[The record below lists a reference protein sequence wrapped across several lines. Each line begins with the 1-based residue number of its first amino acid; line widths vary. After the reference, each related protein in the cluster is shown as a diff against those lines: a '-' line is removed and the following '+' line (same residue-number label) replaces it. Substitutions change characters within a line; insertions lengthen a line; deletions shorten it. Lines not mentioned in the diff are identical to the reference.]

1 MKKHCYIVAD
11 SLNKIIT
18 FWVLS
23 FITTI
28 KLLLRRKA
36 CPGRIRRVYLFVH
49 RSATASQFTQ
59 TLSTAK
65 WKGGTT
71 FRSLFYFLLFT
82 FCFTSCE
89 NDPREIENWT
99 RKAELKEEAK
109 TIESYLSQSGV
120 MKAKL
125 TAPLMYRYQK
135 DTVYTEFPNTLH
147 VDFYD
152 DSVRVES
159 WLTAKYGIYYDNLNK
174 VFLRDS
180 VTVINNDGD
189 TLRCPELWW
198 DQNQQKFYTDKPA
211 RLDGPDKHITGN
223 QGLEA
228 TQDLKVIQFKY
239 PTGPFNVKEGS
250 MSQ

>member
-1 MKKHCYIVAD
+1 MTSFGNYIG
-11 SLNKIIT
+11 
-18 FWVLS
+18 
-23 FITTI
+23 
-28 KLLLRRKA
+28 LLLRRS
-36 CPGRIRRVYLFVH
+36 VH
-49 RSATASQFTQ
+49 RSYRYSTNFVSC
-59 TLSTAK
+59 TLS
-65 WKGGTT
+65 
-71 FRSLFYFLLFT
+71 FVIFLFS
-82 FCFTSCE
+82 SCE
-89 NDPREIENWT
+89 NDPGEIELWT
-99 RKAELKEEAK
+99 KKTDLVEEAK
-109 TIESYLSQSGV
+109 TVESYLSQSGK
-120 MKAKL
+120 MKARL
-125 TAPLMYRYQK
+125 TAPLMYRYQR

-180 VTVINNDGD
+180 VTVINLEGD

-211 RLDGPDKHITGN
+211 RLDGRDKHITGN

-239 PTGPFNVKEGS
+239 PTGPFNVKEGG
-250 MSQ
+250 MP